1 MPLLHAVARLLLV
14 PEDDFLL
21 ALPVTDNLSCNLPA
35 GQEVLEYNR
44 FPRLRREEFNGNRLA
59 HADGILLPS
68 CLNNSY
74 VCHGDMLLKVR
85 LPCKGSLT
93 FHTLIT
99 SYRLPVPLL
108 FLVML
113 TQAGDEKF
121 RVALPAK
128 TKCDTAG

>member
-1 MPLLHAVARLLLV
+1 MLFCGLSATVLLLS
-14 PEDDFLL
+14 
-21 ALPVTDNLSCNLPA
+21 VTVKRVILSFRQLGA
-35 GQEVLEYNR
+35 ISLV
-44 FPRLRREEFNGNRLA
+44 RLREEFNGNRLA